1 MRLASRPGST
11 ISSEQLS
18 NCRVAAHAVAALTR
32 GPTRPLLAALGVASI
47 GIWLPAA
54 AADAPPLR
62 ELREIVVTAD
72 RQADSAMT
80 AKVTTAL
87 RQDPYI
93 FSDHVTVRTE
103 NGIVRLEG
111 RVNDLVDLFQM
122 LKLARRIAGKGRVV
136 NAIDYVPTDD
146 DSD

>member
-1 MRLASRPGST
+1 
-11 ISSEQLS
+11 
-18 NCRVAAHAVAALTR
+18 
-32 GPTRPLLAALGVASI
+32 
-47 GIWLPAA
+47 
-54 AADAPPLR
+54 
-62 ELREIVVTAD
+62 
-72 RQADSAMT
+72 MT